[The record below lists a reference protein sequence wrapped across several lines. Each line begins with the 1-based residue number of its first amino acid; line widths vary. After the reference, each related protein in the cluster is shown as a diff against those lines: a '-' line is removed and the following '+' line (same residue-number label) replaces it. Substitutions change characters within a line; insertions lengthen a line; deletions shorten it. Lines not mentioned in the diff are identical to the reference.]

1 MSWHRR
7 LLRTDAARKYFWIF
21 HEPILDALRLG
32 NVRSGIHHS
41 DESAREES
49 EISKCPAH

>member
-1 MSWHRR
+1 MSCHRR
-7 LLRTDAARKYFWIF
+7 RLPTDPTRNFFWIF